1 MNATICQTHP
11 DYVGQKEPTVLCRQ
25 CWALFFLNESRY
37 GFLRKARRERK
48 NRGYRVKEKT
58 A

>member
-1 MNATICQTHP
+1 MTICQTHP
-11 DYVGQKEPTVLCRQ
+11 DYTGQKEPTVLCRQ

-48 NRGYRVKEKT
+48 RGKGKQQQQKGDQ
-58 A
+58 